1 MEMLP
6 LCVTICSL
14 EQCLSNLSTVHQCT
28 RDKIIR
34 CQAFLR
40 KECWVHTDIWYYLN
54 LPSVDRVVED
64 HHTVIVIINVKF
76 QGLDLKCANIF
87 ITVGFLCLFVSIYT
101 EVLVSGFAVTG
112 TFASILPRAQSLKRR
127 RRRRHKNDNVYD
139 TLATHSALVQ
149 NIADRDCWAQNGT
162 SHCHAFVTYKTCVCA
177 CMHVCICMHHVCLCV
192 YVFAC
197 V

>member
-1 MEMLP
+1 MTIICALVQWWNQVTTALDCLSVCEAVQCWINIMEMLP

-112 TFASILPRAQSLKRR
+112 TFAVFYPEPSPWKEEEEEEDIKMIMYMILLPLILP
-127 RRRRHKNDNVYD
+127 
-139 TLATHSALVQ
+139 
-149 NIADRDCWAQNGT
+149 
-162 SHCHAFVTYKTCVCA
+162 
-177 CMHVCICMHHVCLCV
+177 
-192 YVFAC
+192 
-197 V
+197 